1 MKGMPRQAAP
11 GGHLLQYAFDI
22 REVNTSLKTMGEL
35 TSMGA
40 LPAVP
45 CVEDKEESCL
55 SAVVASLDEN
65 FPSDWRDWKV
75 YSYTFEDLFGGNQ
88 VPPAIEAKLR
98 FAIPTVDLA
107 RAFNPSTTSLSER
120 SYRAIRMTILK
131 WPLGRALLYAPQNLM
146 EKIHSPSYDSFMN
159 TVREL
164 KPKLTKRREASLELE
179 HLSPQTEMR
188 SPSTAM
194 KRSMEIPV
202 EVHHSEAK
210 RKAYANV
217 LSSPARSQ
225 FHVAPTQG
233 SSEHLLASV
242 LSQQMLLF
250 NKMLSL
256 QTEQNKNIK
265 TIIQNQQQRV
275 ASENPSPLKTS
286 LISHMTLPDST
297 QSVEEKDD
305 QLHGSETSP
314 HWSDTCK
321 TKEDNL
327 RRKIAEAQRELASL
341 TGDKNIGPTA
351 FDFTPS
357 TMEQE
362 PKVARA
368 DPMAIKHG
376 LSCQRLGESS
386 WCNVRYA
393 DVQKQFQA
401 TPVFTS
407 LKPNNLLAEITPNWK
422 SVEILEKSDLTLGA
436 TTNGLIQQRM
446 IFQKLLD
453 SLPIDI
459 KNVVGRDFVA
469 ANSEF
474 RKNSDALLQ
483 YVCGRRAEVIKQ
495 RREVYKP
502 TNKVLRG
509 TLHDIPPSGTH
520 LFEEKSLTEVVK
532 ELGGMHKLFPIKKKP
547 YTNKKPIPQGAKPKT
562 SQPGHHRFR
571 DSRNATKRDP
581 PYKRGA

>member
-1 MKGMPRQAAP
+1 
-11 GGHLLQYAFDI
+11 
-22 REVNTSLKTMGEL
+22 MGEL

-40 LPAVP
+40 LAAVP

-131 WPLGRALLYAPQNLM
+131 WPLARALLYAPHNLM

-179 HLSPQTEMR
+179 HLSPQTEVR
-188 SPSTAM
+188 GPSTAM

-217 LSSPARSQ
+217 LNSPDRSQ
-225 FHVAPTQG
+225 SHVAPTQG

-242 LSQQMLLF
+242 LSQQMSLF

-275 ASENPSPLKTS
+275 ASDKPQSSEDELDKSYDS
-286 LISHMTLPDST
+286 LPDST

-314 HWSDTCK
+314 HWSDTSK

-368 DPMAIKHG
+368 DPMDI
-376 LSCQRLGESS
+376 
-386 WCNVRYA
+386 
-393 DVQKQFQA
+393 
-401 TPVFTS
+401 
-407 LKPNNLLAEITPNWK
+407 
-422 SVEILEKSDLTLGA
+422 SD
-436 TTNGLIQQRM
+436 
-446 IFQKLLD
+446 
-453 SLPIDI
+453 
-459 KNVVGRDFVA
+459 
-469 ANSEF
+469 
-474 RKNSDALLQ
+474 
-483 YVCGRRAEVIKQ
+483 
-495 RREVYKP
+495 
-502 TNKVLRG
+502 
-509 TLHDIPPSGTH
+509 
-520 LFEEKSLTEVVK
+520 
-532 ELGGMHKLFPIKKKP
+532 
-547 YTNKKPIPQGAKPKT
+547 
-562 SQPGHHRFR
+562 
-571 DSRNATKRDP
+571 
-581 PYKRGA
+581 